1 MSRKVIVA
9 ESGCDMPKNLV
20 NEYDIKIVP
29 MHVAMD
35 GKNLND
41 GEFPV
46 TEVFSYYNS
55 TKKLPT
61 TSATSPDEYKTM
73 FESIHENDP
82 DAQIIHLCYSAVT
95 TATYQNSLIGSED
108 MDYVTHIDTKG
119 VTGGQSAVILKMAE
133 FLRKNPDASIEHIK
147 KEADFWISRSRCA
160 FFPGDLDYLRAG
172 GRVSNA
178 AYIGATILGLKPLIE
193 ILDGKLVGTKKY
205 RGSRDKV
212 CKKFLVE
219 YLKENALEKESIY
232 FLFSRGL
239 DPQLMKELENIAA
252 EMGYPSVLWVET
264 GCTIS
269 THAGPGAFGVG
280 GFVL

>member
-41 GEFPV
+41 DEFPV

-82 DAQIIHLCYSAVT
+82 DA
-95 TATYQNSLIGSED
+95 
-108 MDYVTHIDTKG
+108 
-119 VTGGQSAVILKMAE
+119 
-133 FLRKNPDASIEHIK
+133 
-147 KEADFWISRSRCA
+147 
-160 FFPGDLDYLRAG
+160 
-172 GRVSNA
+172 
-178 AYIGATILGLKPLIE
+178 
-193 ILDGKLVGTKKY
+193 
-205 RGSRDKV
+205 
-212 CKKFLVE
+212 
-219 YLKENALEKESIY
+219 
-232 FLFSRGL
+232 
-239 DPQLMKELENIAA
+239 
-252 EMGYPSVLWVET
+252 
-264 GCTIS
+264 
-269 THAGPGAFGVG
+269 
-280 GFVL
+280 